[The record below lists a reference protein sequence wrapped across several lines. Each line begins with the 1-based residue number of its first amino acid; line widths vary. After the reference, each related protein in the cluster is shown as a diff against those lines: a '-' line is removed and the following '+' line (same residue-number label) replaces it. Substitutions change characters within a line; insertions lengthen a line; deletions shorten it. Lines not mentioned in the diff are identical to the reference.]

1 MKEYITGFDQLY
13 RSAWKC
19 QANVTWKPSVKSF
32 MLNAEENIHRMRKQT
47 QSGTWKHGKPRKKI
61 ITYPKKR
68 EALSIPYKD
77 RVYQRSINDNSLYP
91 QMTRSF
97 IYANCACQTGKGTD
111 FARKL
116 VKKYMWNYFCKYGN
130 QGYVMQIDI
139 HGYYQNMKHE
149 EVSNWFKTKVDP
161 DTYEMSMSV
170 LDTQYS
176 GDTGYN
182 PGSQMVQIAGIS
194 LLDPLDHYIKE
205 QLHVHYYIRYQD
217 DFWILW
223 HDYEDLENWF
233 ETIKAKLKEKGFEAN
248 EKKSHITPLSKGFR
262 FLGFDYRMTET
273 GKIIMT
279 LNSQNTKHERKKLVR
294 MNHKVARGEMD
305 DSIVDENFRCWKNN
319 ASKGNSEK
327 LIKRTE
333 RYLKHLRKEHYAVSE
348 KNIKPTG
355 RSRKRDPESNCG
367 KSAGRSYKDK
377 AASPVCS

>member
-1 MKEYITGFDQLY
+1 MKEYIIGFDQLY
-13 RSAWKC
+13 ESACKC
-19 QANVTWKPSVKSF
+19 QRNVTWKPSVKSF
-32 MLNAEENIHRMRKQT
+32 MLNSEENIHRMHKQLKN
-47 QSGTWKHGKPRKKI
+47 GTWKHGKPRKKI
-61 ITYPKKR
+61 ITYPKRR

-91 QMTRSF
+91 QMTKSF
-97 IYANCACQTGKGTD
+97 IYANSACQTGKGTD
-111 FARKL
+111 FTRKL

-149 EVSNWFKTKVDP
+149 EVSKRFKEKVDS

-170 LDTQYS
+170 LDTQYN

-194 LLDPLDHYIKE
+194 LLDSLDHYIKE
-205 QLHVHYYIRYQD
+205 QLHVRYYIRYQD

-223 HDYEDLENWF
+223 HNCEEMETWF
-233 ETIKAKLKEKGFEAN
+233 ETIKAKLKEKGFEPN
-248 EKKSHITPLSKGFR
+248 EKKSHITLLSKGFL
-262 FLGFDYRMTET
+262 FLGFNYRITET

-294 MNHKVARGEMD
+294 MTRKVARGEMEE
-305 DSIVDENFRCWKNN
+305 SAVDENFRCWKDN

-327 LIKRTE
+327 VIKRTE
-333 RYLKHLRKEHYAVSE
+333 RYLNRIRKEQYDIQSKA
-348 KNIKPTG
+348 KNNSGGSGGRKPQSS
-355 RSRKRDPESNCG
+355 RSKP
-367 KSAGRSYKDK
+367 AGRTGKNKTPPS
-377 AASPVCS
+377 VRC

>member
-13 RSAWKC
+13 GSAWKC

-32 MLNAEENIHRMRKQT
+32 MLNPEENIHRMRKQL
-47 QSGTWKHGKPRKKI
+47 QNGTWKHGKPRKKI

-97 IYANCACQTGKGTD
+97 IYANYACQTGKGTD

-149 EVSNWFKTKVDP
+149 EVSNWFETKVDP

-262 FLGFDYRMTET
+262 FLGFDYRLPET

-294 MNHKVARGEMD
+294 MTHKVARGEME
-305 DSIVDENFRCWKNN
+305 DSTVDENFRCWKNN

-327 LIKRTE
+327 VIKRTE
-333 RYLKHLRKEHYAVSE
+333 RYLERLRKEHYAVPE

-355 RSRKRDPESNCG
+355 RGRKRDPESNCG
-367 KSAGRSYKDK
+367 KPAGRTDK
-377 AASPVCS
+377 NKTSSSVCS

>member
-13 RSAWKC
+13 KSAWKC

-32 MLNAEENIHRMRKQT
+32 VLNAEENIHRMHKQL
-47 QSGTWKHGKPRKKI
+47 QNGTWKHGKPRKKT
-61 ITYPKKR
+61 ITYPKRR

-111 FARKL
+111 FARRL

-149 EVSNWFKTKVDP
+149 EVSNWFKEKVDS

-170 LDTQYS
+170 LDTQYN

-205 QLHVHYYIRYQD
+205 QLHARYYIRYQD

-223 HDYEDLENWF
+223 HDCKELENWF
-233 ETIKAKLKEKGFEAN
+233 ETIKTKLKEKGFEPN
-248 EKKSHITPLSKGFR
+248 EKKSHVTPLSKGFL
-262 FLGFDYRMTET
+262 FLGFRYRMTET

-294 MNHKVARGEMD
+294 MAHKVAKGEMEE
-305 DSIVDENFRCWKNN
+305 STVDENFRYWKDN

-333 RYLKHLRKEHYAVSE
+333 RYLENLRKEQYGIQPKK
-348 KNIKPTG
+348 KNNSGGNRGRKPQ
-355 RSRKRDPESNCG
+355 SNCSE
-367 KSAGRSYKDK
+367 SAGRTDK
-377 AASPVCS
+377 NKTSSSVRC

>member
-32 MLNAEENIHRMRKQT
+32 MLNAEENIHRMQKQLRND
-47 QSGTWKHGKPRKKI
+47 TWKHGKPRKKI
-61 ITYPKKR
+61 ITYPKRR

-91 QMTRSF
+91 QMTKSF
-97 IYANCACQTGKGTD
+97 VYANCACQTGKGTD
-111 FARKL
+111 FTRKL

-149 EVSNWFKTKVDP
+149 EVSNWFKEKVDS
-161 DTYEMSMSV
+161 DTYKMSMSV

-205 QLHVHYYIRYQD
+205 QLHAHYYIRYQD
-217 DFWILW
+217 DFWIIW
-223 HDYEDLENWF
+223 HNHEELEIWF
-233 ETIKAKLKEKGFEAN
+233 ETIKQKLKEKGFEAN

-279 LNSQNTKHERKKLVR
+279 LNSQNTKHERRKLVR
-294 MNHKVARGEMD
+294 MTHKVAKGEMEE
-305 DSIVDENFRCWKNN
+305 STVDENLRCWKNN
-319 ASKGNSEK
+319 ANNGNSEK
-327 LIKRTE
+327 VIKRTE
-333 RYLKHLRKEHYAVSE
+333 RYLENLRKEQYGIQSKK
-348 KNIKPTG
+348 KNNSG
-355 RSRKRDPESNCG
+355 RSGGRKPQGSCSE
-367 KSAGRSYKDK
+367 SAGRTDK
-377 AASPVCS
+377 NKASSSVRC